1 VLVKLTHLQLL
12 TFASLLSETLHEQLS
27 TFLKP
32 RYQPT
37 VNKMTTSNLSI
48 LNKDLIER
56 SFDVPKLNSAVES
69 ACKVAVNDPKALYI
83 FMQRY
88 VHFNGYA
95 GSLVARLA
103 SSIGLSRDLF
113 NNTDCNVID
122 EADRGMEIAAKVIAA
137 TIDEHA
143 DQGAK
148 YVPHRTLAQATL
160 KAVGNYA
167 GLSDAERNEI
177 AVVPDWMKEVLAAT
191 VNGYQGVPGDATALI
206 RAMGFH
212 AASEIL
218 ADREYSLIDKVVRYD
233 NRGKGFDAYL
243 RTNDGKVKIEDRQF
257 SAWYWIVIHGKHQ
270 GSGVEAEHF
279 QCALEAI
286 DLAAKYRPESNL
298 RVREIALQGFT
309 DFVKVQQRLFA
320 EISRECSALKVL
332 ELV

>member
-1 VLVKLTHLQLL
+1 MITNNQ
-12 TFASLLSETLHEQLS
+12 
-27 TFLKP
+27 
-32 RYQPT
+32 
-37 VNKMTTSNLSI
+37 SI
-48 LNKDLIER
+48 LTKDLINRLFDIPTLDR
-56 SFDVPKLNSAVES
+56 SVES
-69 ACKVAVNDPKALYI
+69 TCQLAIKDPRALYL

-113 NNTDCNVID
+113 NNASTVID

-148 YVPHRTLAQATL
+148 YIPHRTLAQATL

-167 GLSDAERNEI
+167 NLSEVERNEF
-177 AVVPDWMKEVLAAT
+177 AVAPAWMVKVLEDLFK
-191 VNGYQGVPGDATALI
+191 GYQGVPGDAPALI

-218 ADREYSLIDKVVRYD
+218 ADREYALIDKVVRHD

-243 RTNDGKVKIEDRQF
+243 RTSDGKVKVNDRQF

-270 GSGVEAEHF
+270 GSGVEVEHF
-279 QCALEAI
+279 EFALEAI
-286 DLAAKYRPESNL
+286 NLAANYRPESAQQ
-298 RVREIALQGFT
+298 VREYALQGFT
-309 DFVKVQQRLFA
+309 DFANIQQRLFA
-320 EISRECSALKVL
+320 EISKECSQLRVL

>member
-1 VLVKLTHLQLL
+1 MITGRQ
-12 TFASLLSETLHEQLS
+12 
-27 TFLKP
+27 
-32 RYQPT
+32 
-37 VNKMTTSNLSI
+37 SI
-48 LNKDLIER
+48 LSKDLIER
-56 SFDVPKLNSAVES
+56 LFDIHKINQSAEL
-69 ACKVAVNDPKALYI
+69 ACAAAMKDPRALYL

-113 NNTDCNVID
+113 NDPDCTVVD

-143 DQGAK
+143 DQGAQ

-160 KAVGNYA
+160 KAIGKYA
-167 GLSDAERNEI
+167 CLSEAERNQFAI
-177 AVVPDWMKEVLAAT
+177 VPDWMKEVLGDT
-191 VNGYQGVPGDATALI
+191 VGGYQGVPGDAAALI

-212 AASEIL
+212 AASEVL

-233 NRGKGFDAYL
+233 NRGTGFDAYL
-243 RTNDGKVKIEDRQF
+243 RTNDGKVRIGDRQF
-257 SAWYWIVIHGKHQ
+257 SAWYWVVIHGKHQ

-279 QCALEAI
+279 ECALEAI
-286 DLAAKYRPESNL
+286 DLAAKYRPESAQQ
-298 RVREIALQGFT
+298 VREYALQGFS
-309 DFVKVQQRLFA
+309 DFVVVQQRLFA
-320 EISRECSALKVL
+320 EISRECAELRVL

>member
-1 VLVKLTHLQLL
+1 
-12 TFASLLSETLHEQLS
+12 
-27 TFLKP
+27 
-32 RYQPT
+32 
-37 VNKMTTSNLSI
+37 MITSDRSI
-48 LNKDLIER
+48 LSKDLIDR
-56 SFDVPKLNSAVES
+56 LYDVPSLNKSVES
-69 ACKVAVNDPKALYI
+69 ACKLAVRDPKALYI

-113 NNTDCNVID
+113 NNPDCNVID

-160 KAVGNYA
+160 KAIGNYA
-167 GLSDAERNEI
+167 GLTEAERNELS
-177 AVVPDWMKEVLAAT
+177 VVPDWMKEVLNDT
-191 VNGYQGVPGDATALI
+191 VAGYQGVPGNAAALI

-218 ADREYSLIDKVVRYD
+218 ADCEYSLIDKVVRYD
-233 NRGKGFDAYL
+233 SRGKGFDAYL
-243 RTNDGKVKIEDRQF
+243 RTDGGKVKINDRQF

-279 QCALEAI
+279 ECALDA
-286 DLAAKYRPESNL
+286 LNMAAAYRPESAQQI
-298 RVREIALQGFT
+298 REYALEGFS
-309 DFVKVQQRLFA
+309 DFVAIQQRIFA
-320 EISRECSALKVL
+320 EIAKECSELRVL

>member
-1 VLVKLTHLQLL
+1 
-12 TFASLLSETLHEQLS
+12 
-27 TFLKP
+27 
-32 RYQPT
+32 
-37 VNKMTTSNLSI
+37 MITSNQSI
-48 LNKDLIER
+48 LNKELIDQLFDLPKINR
-56 SFDVPKLNSAVES
+56 SVES
-69 ACKVAVNDPKALYI
+69 CCKVAMRDPRALYI

-113 NNTDCNVID
+113 NNPDCNTID
-122 EADRGMEIAAKVIAA
+122 EADRGMDIAAKVIAA

-167 GLSDAERNEI
+167 GLTETERNEI
-177 AVVPDWMKEVLAAT
+177 AVVPDWMKQVLTDT
-191 VNGYQGVPGDATALI
+191 VNGYQGVPGDAPALI

-212 AASEIL
+212 AASEVL
-218 ADREYSLIDKVVRYD
+218 ADQEYSLIDKVVRYD

-243 RTNDGKVKIEDRQF
+243 RSNEGKVKIDNHQF
-257 SAWYWIVIHGKHQ
+257 SAWYWIVIHGKHG

-279 QCALEAI
+279 ECALEAI
-286 DLAAKYRPESNL
+286 DLAAKYSPESAHKI
-298 RVREIALQGFT
+298 REYALAGFNDFAAIQQKLFAAIAKECSE
-309 DFVKVQQRLFA
+309 VKVLA
-320 EISRECSALKVL
+320 MV
-332 ELV
+332 

>member
-1 VLVKLTHLQLL
+1 
-12 TFASLLSETLHEQLS
+12 
-27 TFLKP
+27 
-32 RYQPT
+32 
-37 VNKMTTSNLSI
+37 MITSNQSI
-48 LNKDLIER
+48 LTKDLINR
-56 SFDVPKLNSAVES
+56 LFDLPALNQSVES
-69 ACKVAVNDPKALYI
+69 TCEMAMKDPRAFYL

-113 NNTDCNVID
+113 NNADCNTID

-167 GLSDAERNEI
+167 KLSEAERNEL
-177 AVVPDWMKEVLAAT
+177 AVAPGWMVKVLEDLFK
-191 VNGYQGVPGDATALI
+191 GYQGVPGDAPALI

-218 ADREYSLIDKVVRYD
+218 ADREYALIDKVVRYD

-243 RTNDGKVKIEDRQF
+243 RSNDGKVKVNDRQF

-279 QCALEAI
+279 EFALEAI
-286 DLAAKYRPESNL
+286 DLAAKYRPESAQKI
-298 RVREIALQGFT
+298 REYALQGFT
-309 DFVKVQQRLFA
+309 DFANIQQRLFA
-320 EISRECSALKVL
+320 GISKECSQLRVL

>member
-1 VLVKLTHLQLL
+1 MITNNQ
-12 TFASLLSETLHEQLS
+12 
-27 TFLKP
+27 
-32 RYQPT
+32 
-37 VNKMTTSNLSI
+37 SI
-48 LNKDLIER
+48 LTKDLINRLFDIPTLDR
-56 SFDVPKLNSAVES
+56 SVES
-69 ACKVAVNDPKALYI
+69 TCQQAVRDPRALYL

-113 NNTDCNVID
+113 NNASTVID

-148 YVPHRTLAQATL
+148 YIPHRTLAQATL

-167 GLSDAERNEI
+167 NLSEVERNEL
-177 AVVPDWMKEVLAAT
+177 AVAPAWMVKVLEDLFK
-191 VNGYQGVPGDATALI
+191 GYQGVPGDAPALI

-218 ADREYSLIDKVVRYD
+218 ADREYALIDKVVRHD

-243 RTNDGKVKIEDRQF
+243 RTSDGKVKVNDRQF

-270 GSGVEAEHF
+270 GSGVEVEHF
-279 QCALEAI
+279 ECALEAI
-286 DLAAKYRPESNL
+286 NLAANYRPESAQQI
-298 RVREIALQGFT
+298 REYALQGFT
-309 DFVKVQQRLFA
+309 DFANIQQRLFA
-320 EISRECSALKVL
+320 EISKECSQLRVL

>member
-1 VLVKLTHLQLL
+1 
-12 TFASLLSETLHEQLS
+12 
-27 TFLKP
+27 
-32 RYQPT
+32 
-37 VNKMTTSNLSI
+37 MITSDRSI
-48 LNKDLIER
+48 LSKDLIDR
-56 SFDVPKLNSAVES
+56 LYDVPSLNKSVES
-69 ACKVAVNDPKALYI
+69 ACKLAVRDPKALYI

-113 NNTDCNVID
+113 NNPDCNVID

-160 KAVGNYA
+160 KAIGNYA
-167 GLSDAERNEI
+167 GLTEAERNELS
-177 AVVPDWMKEVLAAT
+177 VVPDWMKEVLNDT
-191 VNGYQGVPGDATALI
+191 VAGYQGVPGNAAALI

-243 RTNDGKVKIEDRQF
+243 RTDGGKVKINDRQF

-279 QCALEAI
+279 ECALEA
-286 DLAAKYRPESNL
+286 LNMAAAYRPESAQQI
-298 RVREIALQGFT
+298 REYALEGFS
-309 DFVKVQQRLFA
+309 DFVAIQQRIFA
-320 EISRECSALKVL
+320 EIAKECSELRVL

>member
-1 VLVKLTHLQLL
+1 
-12 TFASLLSETLHEQLS
+12 
-27 TFLKP
+27 
-32 RYQPT
+32 
-37 VNKMTTSNLSI
+37 MITSNQSI
-48 LNKDLIER
+48 LNKDLIDR
-56 SFDVPKLNSAVES
+56 LFDLPKINQSVES
-69 ACKVAVNDPKALYI
+69 CCEVAVRDPRALYI

-113 NNTDCNVID
+113 NNPDCSVID

-137 TIDEHA
+137 TIDEHS

-167 GLSDAERNEI
+167 GLTEKERNEL
-177 AVVPDWMKEVLAAT
+177 AVVPNWMKQILTDAVK
-191 VNGYQGVPGDATALI
+191 GYQGVPGDAPALI

-212 AASEIL
+212 AASEVL

-243 RTNDGKVKIEDRQF
+243 RSSDGKVKIDDRQF
-257 SAWYWIVIHGKHQ
+257 SAWYWIVIHGKHG

-279 QCALEAI
+279 EMALEAI
-286 DLAAKYRPESNL
+286 DLAAKYRPES
-298 RVREIALQGFT
+298 VQKIREYALAGFN
-309 DFVKVQQRLFA
+309 DFAVIQQKLFA
-320 EISRECSALKVL
+320 EIAKECSEVKVL
-332 ELV
+332 AMV

>member
-1 VLVKLTHLQLL
+1 MNTSKQ
-12 TFASLLSETLHEQLS
+12 SILSKEKIEQLYD
-27 TFLKP
+27 L
-32 RYQPT
+32 PT
-37 VNKMTTSNLSI
+37 INKL
-48 LNKDLIER
+48 
-56 SFDVPKLNSAVES
+56 VES
-69 ACKVAVNDPKALYI
+69 SCQVAIRDPKALYI

-113 NNTDCNVID
+113 NSPDCDVID

-167 GLSDAERNEI
+167 GLTEAERNEI
-177 AVVPDWMKEVLAAT
+177 AVAPAWMVGVLDDLFR
-191 VNGYQGVPGDATALI
+191 GYQGVPGDPAALI

-212 AASEIL
+212 VASEIL
-218 ADREYSLIDKVVRYD
+218 ADREYALIDKVVRYD

-243 RTNDGKVKIEDRQF
+243 RTSDGKVKINDKQF

-270 GSGVEAEHF
+270 GSGVEVEHF
-279 QCALEAI
+279 ECALEAL
-286 DLAAKYRPESNL
+286 DMAAAYRPESTQQI
-298 RVREIALQGFT
+298 REYALQGFS
-309 DFVKVQQRLFA
+309 DFAEIQQRLF
-320 EISRECSALKVL
+320 REMAKECAALKVL
-332 ELV
+332 ALV

>member
-1 VLVKLTHLQLL
+1 
-12 TFASLLSETLHEQLS
+12 
-27 TFLKP
+27 
-32 RYQPT
+32 
-37 VNKMTTSNLSI
+37 MITSNRSI
-48 LNKDLIER
+48 LSKDLIDRLYDLPSLNR
-56 SFDVPKLNSAVES
+56 SVES
-69 ACKVAVNDPKALYI
+69 ACKLAVRDPKALYI

-113 NNTDCNVID
+113 NSPNCNVID

-143 DQGAK
+143 DRGAK

-160 KAVGNYA
+160 KAIGNYA
-167 GLSDAERNEI
+167 GLTEAERNELSV
-177 AVVPDWMKEVLAAT
+177 APDWMKAVLNDT
-191 VNGYQGVPGDATALI
+191 VAGYQGVPGDAAALI

-218 ADREYSLIDKVVRYD
+218 ADREYALIDKVVRYD

-243 RTNDGKVKIEDRQF
+243 RTDDGKVRINDRQF

-279 QCALEAI
+279 DCALEA
-286 DLAAKYRPESNL
+286 LNMAAAYRPESAQQI
-298 RVREIALQGFT
+298 REYALQGFS
-309 DFVKVQQRLFA
+309 DFAAIQQRLFT
-320 EISRECSALKVL
+320 EISKECSELRVL

>member
-1 VLVKLTHLQLL
+1 MIT
-12 TFASLLSETLHEQLS
+12 SS
-27 TFLKP
+27 T
-32 RYQPT
+32 
-37 VNKMTTSNLSI
+37 SI
-48 LNKDLIER
+48 LSKDLIDRLYDLPRLNR
-56 SFDVPKLNSAVES
+56 SVET
-69 ACKVAVNDPKALYI
+69 ACEASMSSPRALYL

-113 NNTDCNVID
+113 NDPDCSVVD

-143 DQGAK
+143 DKGAQ

-160 KAVGNYA
+160 KAIGKYA
-167 GLSDAERNEI
+167 RLSETERNQFAI
-177 AVVPDWMKEVLAAT
+177 VPDWMKEILEET
-191 VNGYQGVPGDATALI
+191 VGGYQGVPGDAFALI

-212 AASEIL
+212 AASEVL

-243 RTNDGKVKIEDRQF
+243 RTNDGKVTIGDRQF
-257 SAWYWIVIHGKHQ
+257 SAWYWVVIHGKHQ

-279 QCALEAI
+279 ECALEAI
-286 DLAAKYRPESNL
+286 DLAAKYRPESAEV
-298 RVREIALQGFT
+298 VRQYALQGFA
-309 DFVKVQQRLFA
+309 DFVLVQQRLFA
-320 EISRECSALKVL
+320 EISRECAELQVL
-332 ELV
+332 EPELQLV

>member
-1 VLVKLTHLQLL
+1 MITNH
-12 TFASLLSETLHEQLS
+12 
-27 TFLKP
+27 
-32 RYQPT
+32 R
-37 VNKMTTSNLSI
+37 SI
-48 LNKDLIER
+48 LSKDLIDR
-56 SFDVPKLNSAVES
+56 LYDLPKINGLVES
-69 ACKVAVNDPKALYI
+69 SCKVAIRDPRALYI

-113 NNTDCNVID
+113 NNPDCNVID

-160 KAVGNYA
+160 KAIGNYA
-167 GLSDAERNEI
+167 GLTEAERNEI
-177 AVVPDWMKEVLAAT
+177 AIAPAWMEKVLDDLFR
-191 VNGYQGVPGDATALI
+191 GYQGVPGDAAALI

-212 AASEIL
+212 IASEVL
-218 ADREYSLIDKVVRYD
+218 ADREYALIDKVVRFD

-243 RTNDGKVKIEDRQF
+243 RTSDGKVKINDRQF

-270 GSGVEAEHF
+270 GSGVEVEHF
-279 QCALEAI
+279 ECALEA
-286 DLAAKYRPESNL
+286 LNMAAAYRPESAQQI
-298 RVREIALQGFT
+298 REYALQGFS
-309 DFVKVQQRLFA
+309 DFAEIQQRLFA
-320 EISRECSALKVL
+320 EMSKECSELRVL

>member
-1 VLVKLTHLQLL
+1 MI
-12 TFASLLSETLHEQLS
+12 ANI
-27 TFLKP
+27 
-32 RYQPT
+32 QP
-37 VNKMTTSNLSI
+37 I
-48 LNKDLIER
+48 LDKDLIDRTFDLSRLDR
-56 SFDVPKLNSAVES
+56 SVSS
-69 ACKVAVNDPKALYI
+69 ACELAIKDPKALYL

-113 NNTDCNVID
+113 NDASCKVID

-148 YVPHRTLAQATL
+148 STPHRTLAQATL

-167 GLSDAERNEI
+167 SLTESERNEF
-177 AVVPDWMKEVLAAT
+177 AVAPDWMTAVLRDLFQ
-191 VNGYQGVPGDATALI
+191 GYQGIPGDVPALI

-218 ADREYSLIDKVVRYD
+218 ADREYATIDKVVRHDY
-233 NRGKGFDAYL
+233 RGQGFDAYL
-243 RTNDGKVKIEDRQF
+243 HTSNGKVKIDDRQF

-286 DLAAKYRPESNL
+286 DLVAAYRPESP
-298 RVREIALQGFT
+298 RQIRQYVLQGFS
-309 DFVKVQQRLFA
+309 DFVSVQQRLFA
-320 EISRECSALKVL
+320 GISQECSERRVL
-332 ELV
+332 EMV

>member
-1 VLVKLTHLQLL
+1 MITNNQ
-12 TFASLLSETLHEQLS
+12 
-27 TFLKP
+27 
-32 RYQPT
+32 
-37 VNKMTTSNLSI
+37 SI
-48 LNKDLIER
+48 LTKDLINRLFDIPTLDR
-56 SFDVPKLNSAVES
+56 SVES
-69 ACKVAVNDPKALYI
+69 TCQLAIKDPRALYL

-113 NNTDCNVID
+113 NNASTVID

-148 YVPHRTLAQATL
+148 YIPHRTLAQATL

-167 GLSDAERNEI
+167 NLSEVERNEF
-177 AVVPDWMKEVLAAT
+177 AVAPAWMVKVLEDLFK
-191 VNGYQGVPGDATALI
+191 GYQGVPGDAPALI

-218 ADREYSLIDKVVRYD
+218 ADREYGLIDKVVRHD
-233 NRGKGFDAYL
+233 NRDKGFDAYL
-243 RTNDGKVKIEDRQF
+243 RTSDGKVKVNDRQF

-270 GSGVEAEHF
+270 GSGVEVEHF
-279 QCALEAI
+279 EFALEAI
-286 DLAAKYRPESNL
+286 NLAANYRPESAQQ
-298 RVREIALQGFT
+298 VREYALQGFT
-309 DFVKVQQRLFA
+309 DFANIQQRLFA
-320 EISRECSALKVL
+320 EISKECSQLRVL

>member
-1 VLVKLTHLQLL
+1 MITNR
-12 TFASLLSETLHEQLS
+12 T
-27 TFLKP
+27 
-32 RYQPT
+32 
-37 VNKMTTSNLSI
+37 SI
-48 LNKDLIER
+48 LSKDTIDRLYDLDKINR
-56 SFDVPKLNSAVES
+56 SVES
-69 ACKVAVNDPKALYI
+69 CCEIAVRDPRALYL

-95 GSLVARLA
+95 GCLVARLA

-113 NNTDCNVID
+113 NNPDCTIVD

-137 TIDEHA
+137 TIDEHS
-143 DQGAK
+143 DEGAK

-167 GLSDAERNEI
+167 RLSEAERNQF
-177 AVVPDWMKEVLAAT
+177 AVTPKWMEEVLTDT
-191 VNGYQGVPGDATALI
+191 VNGYQGVPGNAPALI

-243 RTNDGKVKIEDRQF
+243 HTDDGKVKINGRPF
-257 SAWYWIVIHGKHQ
+257 SAWYWIVIHGKHG
-270 GSGVEAEHF
+270 GSGVEADHF
-279 QCALEAI
+279 QYALEAL
-286 DLAAKYRPESNL
+286 DMAAEYRPESAQK
-298 RVREIALQGFT
+298 VREYALEGFN
-309 DFVKVQQRLFA
+309 DFAMIQQRLFA
-320 EISRECSALKVL
+320 EIAKECSELRVL

>member
-1 VLVKLTHLQLL
+1 MITNNQ
-12 TFASLLSETLHEQLS
+12 
-27 TFLKP
+27 
-32 RYQPT
+32 
-37 VNKMTTSNLSI
+37 SI
-48 LNKDLIER
+48 LTKDLIDRLFDIPTLDR
-56 SFDVPKLNSAVES
+56 SVES
-69 ACKVAVNDPKALYI
+69 TCQQAVRDPRALYL

-113 NNTDCNVID
+113 NNASTVID

-148 YVPHRTLAQATL
+148 YIPHRTLAQATL

-167 GLSDAERNEI
+167 NLSEVERNEF
-177 AVVPDWMKEVLAAT
+177 AVAPAWMVKVLEDLFK
-191 VNGYQGVPGDATALI
+191 GYQGVPGDAPALI

-218 ADREYSLIDKVVRYD
+218 ADREYGLIDKVVRHD
-233 NRGKGFDAYL
+233 NRDKGFDAYL
-243 RTNDGKVKIEDRQF
+243 RTSDGKVKVNDRQF

-270 GSGVEAEHF
+270 GSGVEVEHF
-279 QCALEAI
+279 EFALEAI
-286 DLAAKYRPESNL
+286 NLAANYRPESAQQ
-298 RVREIALQGFT
+298 VREYALQGFT
-309 DFVKVQQRLFA
+309 DFANIQQRLFA
-320 EISRECSALKVL
+320 EISKECSQLRVL

>member
-1 VLVKLTHLQLL
+1 
-12 TFASLLSETLHEQLS
+12 
-27 TFLKP
+27 
-32 RYQPT
+32 
-37 VNKMTTSNLSI
+37 MITSDRSI
-48 LNKDLIER
+48 LNKDLIDQLFDIPSFNR
-56 SFDVPKLNSAVES
+56 SVES
-69 ACKVAVNDPKALYI
+69 ACQVAVRDPKALYI

-113 NNTDCNVID
+113 NNPDCRVID

-167 GLSDAERNEI
+167 GLTEAERNELSV
-177 AVVPDWMKEVLAAT
+177 APDWMVKVLDDLFR
-191 VNGYQGVPGDATALI
+191 GYQGVPGNAAALI

-218 ADREYSLIDKVVRYD
+218 ADREYALIDKVIRYD

-243 RTNDGKVKIEDRQF
+243 RTNDGKVKINDRQF

-279 QCALEAI
+279 ECALEAI
-286 DLAAKYRPESNL
+286 DLAAKYRPESA
-298 RVREIALQGFT
+298 RQIREYALQGFS
-309 DFVKVQQRLFA
+309 DFAEIQQRLFA
-320 EISRECSALKVL
+320 GMSRECAELRVL

>member
-1 VLVKLTHLQLL
+1 MITNNQ
-12 TFASLLSETLHEQLS
+12 
-27 TFLKP
+27 
-32 RYQPT
+32 
-37 VNKMTTSNLSI
+37 SI
-48 LNKDLIER
+48 LTKDLINRLFDIPALDR
-56 SFDVPKLNSAVES
+56 SVES
-69 ACKVAVNDPKALYI
+69 TCQLAIRDPRALYL

-113 NNTDCNVID
+113 NNASTVID

-148 YVPHRTLAQATL
+148 YIPHRTLAQATL

-167 GLSDAERNEI
+167 NLSEVERNEL
-177 AVVPDWMKEVLAAT
+177 AVAPAWMVKVLEDLFK
-191 VNGYQGVPGDATALI
+191 GYQGVPGNAPALI

-218 ADREYSLIDKVVRYD
+218 ADREYALIDKVVRHD
-233 NRGKGFDAYL
+233 HRGKGFDAYL
-243 RTNDGKVKIEDRQF
+243 RTSDGKVKVNDRQF

-270 GSGVEAEHF
+270 GSGVEVEHF
-279 QCALEAI
+279 EFALEAI
-286 DLAAKYRPESNL
+286 NLAANYRPESAQQI
-298 RVREIALQGFT
+298 RAYALQGFT
-309 DFVKVQQRLFA
+309 DFANIQQRLFA
-320 EISRECSALKVL
+320 EISKECAQLRVL